1 MEFHSSHHTHLVKA
15 GDFMQK
21 VEHVVRAL
29 SNLHEKLHH
38 STTQYLLVSS
48 NKFISSSE
56 YVFPVIL
63 ILMPLALRVIG
74 LYRREIQPRFQT
86 RVTSSVVSIAW
97 IGMMTLRLLLDC
109 SLPDIVKKVVFAL
122 SYVGILAAM
131 IKTIIQLNAL
141 AGDCSKCLKQ
151 SQLSS
156 IHLATCCLAIYAQA
170 PLLFTNFSF
179 ALPSV
184 VLSTPCIAMLRLTGE
199 SCNHRRFLK
208 WLCVGFAFLSSP
220 PVLFLFC
227 EDIITAYKSYWLDL
241 YSPLHIIVTFLLIMG

>member
-1 MEFHSSHHTHLVKA
+1 
-15 GDFMQK
+15 MQK

-48 NKFISSSE
+48 NKFVSSSE

-63 ILMPLALRVIG
+63 FLIPLAMRVIG
-74 LYRREIQPRFQT
+74 LSFREIQPRFQT

-109 SLPDIVKKVVFAL
+109 RLFIPDVAKKVVVAL
-122 SYVGILAAM
+122 LYVGILAVM
-131 IKTIIQLNAL
+131 IKTLIQFNAL
-141 AGDCSKCLKQ
+141 DGDCSKCIKQ
-151 SQLSS
+151 SQLLS
-156 IHLATCCLAIYAQA
+156 IHLATCCVAIYAQA

-199 SCNHRRFLK
+199 SCNNRRFLK
-208 WLCVGFAFLSSP
+208 WLFVGFAFLSSP

-227 EDIITAYKSYWLDL
+227 EDIITANKSYWLNL
-241 YSPLHIIVTFLLIMG
+241 YSPLHLIITFLLIMG